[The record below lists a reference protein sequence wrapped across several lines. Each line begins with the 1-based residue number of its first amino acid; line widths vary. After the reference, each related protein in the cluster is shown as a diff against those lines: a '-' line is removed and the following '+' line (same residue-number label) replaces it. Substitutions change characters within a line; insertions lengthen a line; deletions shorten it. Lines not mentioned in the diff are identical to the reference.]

1 MAAPPWRAVHGLGA
15 GVWVGRARYAMRVGL
30 LRKLAYAG
38 QACGA
43 GLRGGQHTS
52 VRADVAMVFDS
63 KPLAQRALA
72 AVLAYILGRIT
83 RA

>member
-1 MAAPPWRAVHGLGA
+1 MATPPWHAVHGLGA

-43 GLRGGQHTS
+43 GSTPARVLVLLLLLLLLLLLIASRLHT
-52 VRADVAMVFDS
+52 VR
-63 KPLAQRALA
+63 
-72 AVLAYILGRIT
+72 
-83 RA
+83 

>member
-1 MAAPPWRAVHGLGA
+1 MAAPSWRVVHGLGA

-43 GLRGGQHTS
+43 GSTPACVLMLLWFLIASRLRN
-52 VRADVAMVFDS
+52 VR
-63 KPLAQRALA
+63 
-72 AVLAYILGRIT
+72 
-83 RA
+83 